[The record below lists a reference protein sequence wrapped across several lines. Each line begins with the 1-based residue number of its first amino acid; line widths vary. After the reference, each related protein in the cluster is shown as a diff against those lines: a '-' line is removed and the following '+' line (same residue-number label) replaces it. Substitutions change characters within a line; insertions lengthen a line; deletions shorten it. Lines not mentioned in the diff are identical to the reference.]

1 MSSRLLLPGDPRDA
15 GRMVWRQ
22 VGASA
27 GERAG
32 GGNPDGDAGAQR
44 AAAQLAALEKDY
56 EEQMRSARAAGIAEG
71 EAGGRARA
79 AAELQPVLERL
90 ARSIEELGHWRAR
103 LRREAEAD
111 MLRLALAIARRVLH
125 REISADPDAMHGLV
139 LGALE
144 KLQGQEVSR
153 VRVHPSHAA
162 QLAGWL
168 RAAPGGSAV
177 EVVADPG
184 RQPGDV
190 VFETER
196 GNLDASVD
204 SQLREIERG
213 LADRLRKNA

>member
-1 MSSRLLLPGDPRDA
+1 MSSRLLLPGDPRDG

-22 VGASA
+22 VGA
-27 GERAG
+27 G
-32 GGNPDGDAGAQR
+32 GSEKGSGGDGGAAQ
-44 AAAQLAALEKDY
+44 AAAREKDY
-56 EEQMRSARAAGIAEG
+56 EERVRAARAAGLAEG
-71 EAGGRARA
+71 EAAGRSRA

-90 ARSIEELGHWRAR
+90 ARSIEDLGRLRAR

-125 REISADPDAMHGLV
+125 REISLDPDAMHGLV

-144 KLQGQEVSR
+144 KLQGREVSR

-162 QLAGWL
+162 QLSAWL
-168 RAAPGGSAV
+168 RAAPGGAAV
-177 EVVADPG
+177 EVVADPA
-184 RQPGDV
+184 RQPGDA

-204 SQLREIERG
+204 SQLQEIERG

>member
-1 MSSRLLLPGDPRDA
+1 
-15 GRMVWRQ
+15 MVWRQ
-22 VGASA
+22 VGAPGA
-27 GERAG
+27 GRPGE
-32 GGNPDGDAGAQR
+32 PDAGAE
-44 AAAQLAALEKDY
+44 ASATPLPAALEKEH
-56 EEQMRSARAAGIAEG
+56 EERVRAARAAGVAEG
-71 EAGGRARA
+71 ESAGRIRA

-90 ARSIEELGHWRAR
+90 TRSIEDLGRLRAR

-111 MLRLALAIARRVLH
+111 MLRLALAVARRVLH
-125 REISADPDAMHGLV
+125 REISLDPEAMHGLV

-168 RAAPGGSAV
+168 RAASGGAAV
-177 EVVADPG
+177 EVVADSA

-190 VFETER
+190 VFETAR

-204 SQLREIERG
+204 SQLQEIERG